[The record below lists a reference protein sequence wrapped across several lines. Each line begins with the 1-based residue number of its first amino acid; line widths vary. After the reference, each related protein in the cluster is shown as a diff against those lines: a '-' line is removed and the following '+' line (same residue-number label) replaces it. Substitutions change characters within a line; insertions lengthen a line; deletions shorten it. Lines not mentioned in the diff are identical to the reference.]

1 MPELP
6 PTRGDPPR
14 PKTPRAS
21 KVAVLGAESGGGDMP
36 VKHGGRR
43 DTLLVGSM
51 IANGIL
57 CLVVLVLGIA
67 LVDRPDSSTDW
78 PDWWVRA
85 RVRLAARLGLRACRL
100 PSAGVPS

>member
-1 MPELP
+1 MSELP
-6 PTRGDPPR
+6 RTRGELPR

-21 KVAVLGAESGGGDMP
+21 KVTVLGAESGGGDVP
-36 VKHGGRR
+36 VKHGGRQ

-51 IANGIL
+51 IANVFL

-67 LVDRPDSSTDW
+67 LAGMANTRPDSCSTDW

-85 RVRLAARLGLRACRL
+85 RAPGEATACFC
-100 PSAGVPS
+100 A